1 MFLFGRG
8 CRNRTHADGFGDHRT
23 TIIRTPRNEKFENSI
38 VSNLRKLL
46 SFFMD
51 SLFFAEST
59 EFFQFK
65 SLLYKLTFFRI
76 VIYLSAIRSSTLQ
89 LNPRILRHIF
99 LINKSFL
106 NIEYQRHT
114 WSPLSDLNRPP
125 TVYKT
130 VALPDEL
137 SGQIIFELAPRVRE
151 GVAP

>member
-1 MFLFGRG
+1 MFTNKNTPRIWSVFVGRG

-46 SFFMD
+46 SFFMN

-99 LINKSFL
+99 LINFL
-106 NIEYQRHT
+106 FL
-114 WSPLSDLNRPP
+114 WGP
-125 TVYKT
+125 
-130 VALPDEL
+130 
-137 SGQIIFELAPRVRE
+137 QIA
-151 GVAP
+151 